1 MGFQTPPDRKFVM
14 TVTTNGYE
22 SNETYPSPHW
32 IRLGFCPDWL
42 HAFSQNFPKIGS
54 NVSVFL
60 ILGYKNSRPMFPLS
74 LRLVLTSHYTIT
86 FASIVQSYSS
96 ILLVSRANIMVLQ
109 YKISIVLLLSAANF
123 FQVTSL
129 PLPAPHPQWVHVQWS
144 SIIDLTLSL

>member
-1 MGFQTPPDRKFVM
+1 MGTRVTRLTQVLIGSDSDFVRIGSTPFH
-14 TVTTNGYE
+14 E
-22 SNETYPSPHW
+22 ISPKSV
-32 IRLGFCPDWL
+32 R
-42 HAFSQNFPKIGS
+42 IGS

-60 ILGYKNSRPMFPLS
+60 DTVTWVQKPSPMFPLS

-109 YKISIVLLLSAANF
+109 SKITIVFLLSAANF

-129 PLPAPHPQWVHVQWS
+129 PLPAPYPQ
-144 SIIDLTLSL
+144 